1 MSRGASVLFVSTLNI
16 KFVDMFPFLLYDHC
30 REKDLQ
36 AQVTSLRSQLKD
48 LYSSNESTQAKLVDA
63 SQRQDQDTLAKLA
76 ELDIVV
82 EDLARAN
89 ERVASVQRRNELL
102 RSEIESVRSGSEESK
117 SECRTHGHVRAMTV
131 QGMTA
136 NTCDVW
142 IATQD

>member
-1 MSRGASVLFVSTLNI
+1 MFVSTLNI

-102 RSEIESVRSGSEESK
+102 RSEIESVRSGSEGVEK
-117 SECRTHGHVRAMTV
+117 
-131 QGMTA
+131 
-136 NTCDVW
+136 
-142 IATQD
+142 